1 MDTKT
6 LMEWS
11 GKYHTPNYGRTPI
24 CLVRGD
30 GLRVWDSD
38 GREYLDFTSGLAVT
52 SLGHCHPRVTG
63 AIQEAAA
70 TLLHV
75 SNIFFTAPQAH
86 LAKLLCEHSFA
97 DRVFFGN
104 SGAEANEA
112 AIKLAR
118 KYAKDRL
125 ASDRFEIIATR
136 NSFHGRTLAT
146 VSATGQE
153 KYQHGFEPML
163 PGFKHVPYDDLRA
176 MERAMDS
183 RTAAILVEPIQGE
196 GGVYVPD
203 DDYLPGLRKLCD
215 EVGALLILDEIQTG
229 MGRTGRLWAYE
240 HAGVEPDIMTVAK
253 ALANG
258 VPIGAML
265 AREDVAS
272 VLTPGTHGST
282 FGGTPFVSS
291 VALATLT
298 TVIEEKI
305 PERAAT
311 HGSTPH
317 AESEPIARALSRHSR
332 GTRPRTPDRHRAG
345 PHRRHPCVDACRDAG
360 LLVLTAGERVLRLAP
375 ALVVGE
381 AECDRAL
388 AILGEGTGSDKGMR
402 HFLSAGDLTCDD
414 VLRLFRVAAELKQ
427 QLKGDGTPRPW
438 RAGRSPSSSRSHHSA
453 RG

>member
-6 LMEWS
+6 LLEWS
-11 GKYHTPNYGRTPI
+11 ARYHTPNYGRTPI

-52 SLGHCHPRVTG
+52 ALGHCHPRVTG

-75 SNIFFTAPQAH
+75 SNIFHTAPQIH

-112 AIKLAR
+112 AIKVAR
-118 KYAKDRL
+118 KYAKDRF
-125 ASDRFEIIATR
+125 ASDRVEIIATR

-153 KYQHGFEPML
+153 KYQHGFEPL
-163 PGFKHVPYDDLRA
+163 VPGFKHVAYNDLRA
-176 MERAMDS
+176 MERAIDNH
-183 RTAAILVEPIQGE
+183 TAAVLVEPIQGE
-196 GGVYVPD
+196 GGVCVPD

-215 EVGALLILDEIQTG
+215 AAGVLLILDEIQTG

-240 HAGVEPDIMTVAK
+240 HAGVAPDILPVAK

-265 AREDVAS
+265 AREEIAS
-272 VLTPGTHGST
+272 VLVAGSHGST
-282 FGGTPFVSS
+282 FGGTPFVTS

-298 TVIEEKI
+298 TILDGKLW
-305 PERAAT
+305 ERATRMGRYLMDGLRAIQAS
-311 HGSTPH
+311 HSVIRIVRGKGLLIGAELST
-317 AESEPIARALSRHSR
+317 L
-332 GTRPRTPDRHRAG
+332 AG
-345 PHRRHPCVDACRDAG
+345 PVVDACREAG
-360 LLVLTAGERVLRLAP
+360 LLVLSAGERVLRLTP
-375 ALVVGE
+375 PLIVE
-381 AECDRAL
+381 ERDCDRAL
-388 AILGEGTGSDKGMR
+388 AIIATALGRT
-402 HFLSAGDLTCDD
+402 
-414 VLRLFRVAAELKQ
+414 
-427 QLKGDGTPRPW
+427 
-438 RAGRSPSSSRSHHSA
+438 
-453 RG
+453 

>member
-11 GKYHTPNYGRTPI
+11 AKYHTPNYGRTPI

-52 SLGHCHPRVTG
+52 ALGHCHPRVTG

-75 SNIFFTAPQAH
+75 SNIFHTAPQVH

-118 KYAKDRL
+118 KYAKERF

-146 VSATGQE
+146 VTATGQE
-153 KYQHGFEPML
+153 KYQHGFEPL
-163 PGFKHVPYDDLRA
+163 VPGFKHVPYDDLRA
-176 MERAMDS
+176 MERAIDN
-183 RTAAILVEPIQGE
+183 RTAAVLVEPIQGE
-196 GGVYVPD
+196 GGVIVPD
-203 DDYLPGLRKLCD
+203 DGYLPGLRKLCD
-215 EVGALLILDEIQTG
+215 ETGVLLILDEIQTG

-265 AREDVAS
+265 ARETVARA
-272 VLTPGTHGST
+272 LTPGSHGST

-291 VALATLT
+291 VALATLA
-298 TVIEEKI
+298 TVIDEKM
-305 PERAAT
+305 PERAARMGRYLT
-311 HGSTPH
+311 Q
-317 AESEPIARALSRHSR
+317 ALGRLPERFPAVREVR
-332 GTRPRTPDRHRAG
+332 GRGLLIGMELDRPVG
-345 PHRRHPCVDACRDAG
+345 PLVDSCRDAG

-375 ALVVGE
+375 PLIVSE
-381 AECDRAL
+381 AECDHAL
-388 AILGEGTGSDKGMR
+388 ETLE
-402 HFLSAGDLTCDD
+402 
-414 VLRLFRVAAELKQ
+414 RVMGQ
-427 QLKGDGTPRPW
+427 TQ
-438 RAGRSPSSSRSHHSA
+438 S
-453 RG
+453 